1 MSDQELLA
9 AIHGYIDRYDR
20 LRASTSTRAS
30 VLLSANAALTA
41 GTIVLTNSRLSLA
54 ASLVAKILLEALA
67 ALTMALC
74 VLSISLTINAIAT
87 WRTIR
92 SIHGNEIPSRFLF
105 NWGDTLRAVDGFSD
119 FRQKVIPSRYGDLVE
134 YGVAELWTSIL
145 QHRRRHKFLR
155 YGIHAFRLAVACF
168 SALAALALFLVR

>member
-1 MSDQELLA
+1 
-9 AIHGYIDRYDR
+9 
-20 LRASTSTRAS
+20 

-54 ASLVAKILLEALA
+54 APVVAAKMFLEALA
-67 ALTMALC
+67 AVTIALC
-74 VLSISLTINAIAT
+74 VVSIALSVNAIAA

-92 SIHGNEIPSRFLF
+92 TLHGNEIPSRFLF
-105 NWGDTLRAVDGFSD
+105 NWGDTLSTVDGFSS
-119 FRQKVIPSRYGDLVE
+119 FRAAVVPSRYQDLID

-168 SALAALALFLVR
+168 SALAALALFLFR